1 MAGAAGF
8 GGFPE
13 LSEDGSES
21 SSGGGDAGGAHAT
34 RDPRRAGPGPG
45 AGGEAGTGAG
55 AGAAGA
61 SGRDGRRGGGGS
73 KKKGKHR
80 PKEMSSKCPVRVLRE
95 EPGIAGGKRGRDPR
109 FSSLQ
114 GEVNKEGFRKRYSFL
129 YDEVM
134 PQEAAEARKAQRKA
148 RESGRKER
156 MGRKVSHIEGEI
168 RKEKDRRRSD
178 REKAERELR
187 VREEVREGK
196 RPKYLSKSAV
206 RREELVERY
215 KKLKDQGK
223 LEDFMAK
230 RRRKN
235 ASKDHKFI
243 PHRRVSR

>member
-1 MAGAAGF
+1 MRQR
-8 GGFPE
+8 
-13 LSEDGSES
+13 
-21 SSGGGDAGGAHAT
+21 AH
-34 RDPRRAGPGPG
+34 
-45 AGGEAGTGAG
+45 
-55 AGAAGA
+55 
-61 SGRDGRRGGGGS
+61 
-73 KKKGKHR
+73 KGKHR
-80 PKEMSSKCPVRVLRE
+80 PKEMSSKRPVRVLRD
-95 EPGIAGGKRGRDPR
+95 EPGTVGGKRGRDPR

-114 GEVNKEGFRKRYSFL
+114 GELNKEGFRKRYSFL
-129 YDEVM
+129 FDEVM

-148 RESGRKER
+148 REPGRKER
-156 MGRKVSHIEGEI
+156 MRRKVSHIESEI

-178 REKAERELR
+178 RDKKEREER

-206 RREELVERY
+206 RREELVEKY

-243 PHRRVSR
+243 PHRRVGR